1 MMKFL
6 NAMLLA
12 IGIGLG
18 AFGAHGLRP
27 LLAARSM
34 EVYETAVF
42 YLITMAL
49 GLFWMKDQKGPARL
63 LLTGILL
70 FSGSLF
76 LLSTS
81 SLHSLPVSWLGPVT
95 PIGGLCLMAGWVWIA
110 IRHLPTKKS

>member
-1 MMKFL
+1 
-6 NAMLLA
+6 
-12 IGIGLG
+12 
-18 AFGAHGLRP
+18 
-27 LLAARSM
+27 
-34 EVYETAVF
+34 
-42 YLITMAL
+42 MAL